1 MSSLIVTCPFNID
14 NIVQLCVVLTSV
26 ADTADQQSTSAADTA
41 DQQSGEIGNFFIL
54 TIEGFENFSLV
65 AIFFFLPLR
74 ALETHKHRLSIIRGA
89 METVRDRVDSLGISD
104 LNEQDRL
111 AQVFLP

>member
-1 MSSLIVTCPFNID
+1 MKAET
-14 NIVQLCVVLTSV
+14 
-26 ADTADQQSTSAADTA
+26 
-41 DQQSGEIGNFFIL
+41 FFLL

-65 AIFFFLPLR
+65 AIFFLPLR

-111 AQVFLP
+111 AQVVLP